1 MKRKFHRLCNCHRW
15 IPTVIVTALTALF
28 LTIDVTFGEHIN
40 VVTWILAGLTI
51 LLSCFVGA
59 GHGARLMN
67 PTVLTMQNH
76 CDPYPLLAE
85 TEDQLSYVKNRG
97 SRQLLTIN
105 RAAALIELG
114 RYEEALTAL
123 EGLNIDAP
131 VCLGLWRHV
140 YYHNAALAALGCGQR
155 EKADIYRRQAQQQVE
170 AVTHKP
176 HKAIV
181 ESTTLALDIVMH
193 LADGD
198 YDAARRLLE
207 QQQEPRHTLDRVH
220 RAYQWGRVDL
230 AQGNMAAARLHFAF
244 VVQYGSK
251 LAVADKAREK
261 LEEINAQ
268 A

>member
-1 MKRKFHRLCNCHRW
+1 MKEKWHRLTNRHRW
-15 IPTVIVTALTALF
+15 IPVVIVTALMALF

-85 TEDQLSYVKNRG
+85 AEDQLSYVKNRG

-207 QQQEPRHTLDRVH
+207 QHQEPRHTLERVH
-220 RAYQWGRVDL
+220 RAYLIGCVEKGF
-230 AQGNMAAARLHFAF
+230 GNLTNARFQLEF
-244 VVQYGSK
+244 VVQHGNR
-251 LAVADKAREK
+251 LAIVAKAADL

>member
-1 MKRKFHRLCNCHRW
+1 MKEKYHRLCNRHRW
-15 IPTVIVTALTALF
+15 IPVVIVTALMALF
-28 LTIDVTFGEHIN
+28 LTIDVGFGQHFN
-40 VVTWILAGLTI
+40 LFPWVLAGLTI
-51 LLSCFVGA
+51 LLSCFVGTS
-59 GHGARLMN
+59 HGARLMN
-67 PTVLTMQNH
+67 PTVLAMQNH

-114 RYEEALTAL
+114 QFEEALAL
-123 EGLNIDAP
+123 LEALNIDAP

-155 EKADIYRRQAQQQVE
+155 EKADIYRRQAQQQVA

-181 ESTTLALDIVMH
+181 ESATLAIDIVMH

-207 QQQEPRHTLDRVH
+207 QHQEPHHTLDRVH
-220 RAYQWGRVDL
+220 RAYQRGRVEL
-230 AQGNMAAARLHFAF
+230 AQGNLSAARLHFEFA
-244 VVQYGSK
+244 VQYGGK
-251 LAVADKAREK
+251 LYLAEKAREK
-261 LEEINAQ
+261 LEEMNTHE
-268 A
+268 